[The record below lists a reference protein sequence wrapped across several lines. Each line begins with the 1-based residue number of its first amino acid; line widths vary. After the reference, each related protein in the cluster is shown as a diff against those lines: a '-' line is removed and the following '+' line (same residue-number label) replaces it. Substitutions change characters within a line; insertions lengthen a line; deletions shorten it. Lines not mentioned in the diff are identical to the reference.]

1 VATALALAALIL
13 ATAEAAS
20 IRIARVAAETPR
32 QSWALQIR
40 KVALP
45 MILWRAGPA
54 PTPDPPVAL
63 DVALTVKENVEVGA
77 VGHPVSAVIPLP
89 QGQFRRTAVAGERGY
104 DAAKQVTGRKR
115 HILVDRTAVAGERG
129 YDAAKQVTGRKRH
142 ILVDVLGLLIDV
154 VVTKASV
161 PEREGA
167 KLQYGSVSEERNPF
181 SPRKRVSGAAQPVI
195 GRLYWGHL
203 GTDTIRRTWLKRNDD
218 Q

>member
-115 HILVDRTAVAGERG
+115 HILVD
-129 YDAAKQVTGRKRH
+129 
-142 ILVDVLGLLIDV
+142 VLGLLIDV

>member
-1 VATALALAALIL
+1 
-13 ATAEAAS
+13 
-20 IRIARVAAETPR
+20 
-32 QSWALQIR
+32 
-40 KVALP
+40 

-54 PTPDPPVAL
+54 PTPDPLVAL

-89 QGQFRRTAVAGERGY
+89 QWQFRLTAVAGE
-104 DAAKQVTGRKR
+104 Q
-115 HILVDRTAVAGERG
+115 G

-167 KLQYGSVSEERNPF
+167 ELQYGSVSEERNPF

>member
-1 VATALALAALIL
+1 MLQRHLLSFGPRVATALALAALIL

-89 QGQFRRTAVAGERGY
+89 QGQFRRTAVAGE
-104 DAAKQVTGRKR
+104 Q
-115 HILVDRTAVAGERG
+115 G

>member
-115 HILVDRTAVAGERG
+115 HILVD
-129 YDAAKQVTGRKRH
+129 
-142 ILVDVLGLLIDV
+142 VLGLLIDV

-181 SPRKRVSGAAQPVI
+181 SPRKRVSGDLI
-195 GRLYWGHL
+195 
-203 GTDTIRRTWLKRNDD
+203 
-218 Q
+218 